1 MQIKTT
7 LRIYLALVKMAKSI
21 IQVTTHTGKDVE
33 KGEQPL
39 TACGVQTIKATMEI
53 SISSES
59 WFLRTLKIHLS
70 QNTAAIMLLGV
81 YLKGVPPYYK
91 DICLTM
97 FIGYLLILARIWKQP
112 RGTSSEE
119 WINNNNKKK
128 WYIYT
133 MEYHSAV

>member
-39 TACGVQTIKATMEI
+39 TACGVQTNTATMEI
-53 SISSES
+53 SISSQS
-59 WFLRTLKIHLS
+59 WFLGTLRIHLS
-70 QNTAAIMLLGV
+70 QNTTILLLGV
-81 YLKGVPPYYK
+81 YPKGVPPYYK

-97 FIGYLLILARIWKQP
+97 FIAYLLILARIWKQP
-112 RGTSSEE
+112 RCSSSEE